1 MNSRSRTPPTR
12 TKQSSFSNAQ
22 PRKALVFPWLSS
34 CFDSV
39 KSRSRFDGGLMCV
52 SDRNEIERA
61 LLSYLFENTA
71 ARDSLEGIVEWWL
84 LDRKIR
90 QTTSVVKDVLDE
102 LVAKK
107 LILEYEKGD

>member
-1 MNSRSRTPPTR
+1 M
-12 TKQSSFSNAQ
+12 
-22 PRKALVFPWLSS
+22 
-34 CFDSV
+34 
-39 KSRSRFDGGLMCV
+39 GV
-52 SDRNEIERA
+52 SDRDEIAGA

-90 QTTSVVKDVLDE
+90 QTTSAVKDVLDE

-107 LILEYEKGD
+107 LILEYEKGDRRVHYRVNRRKEKEIRALLKIVDR

>member
-1 MNSRSRTPPTR
+1 
-12 TKQSSFSNAQ
+12 
-22 PRKALVFPWLSS
+22 
-34 CFDSV
+34 
-39 KSRSRFDGGLMCV
+39 MCV
-52 SDRNEIERA
+52 SDRDEIARA

-90 QTTSVVKDVLDE
+90 QTTSAVKDVLDE

-107 LILEYEKGD
+107 LILEYEKGDGRVHYCVNRRKEEEIRVLLKIVDR